1 MQMKAAV
8 LAVTAVSAAGD
19 ATNPIAKVLQMI
31 DDLAAKVIAEGEA
44 SHKVYAE
51 FAEFCEDRHQ
61 EIGFE
66 IKTGT
71 SEVEGLAAAIAEATS
86 EIDAAAS
93 QIEELAASV
102 AEDEKDLKEA
112 TEIRTKENADFL
124 AVEKDLTETVDMIE
138 RAIAVIEREMAGGAA
153 FAQIK
158 GANGLVQALQSM
170 VAAEQMSVAD
180 GKKLAAL
187 VQTENDQ
194 RDSEAAFGAP
204 AAAVYESS
212 SGGIVDTLQ
221 GLLDTATEQLDA
233 ARKAEMQAKN
243 NYDMKKQSL
252 EDEIKYASADLDEAK
267 KTSSANQEKKAVAEG
282 DLAVTTK
289 ALNEDKADLA
299 SLHHDCMTKA
309 SAYETE
315 VSSRGEE
322 LKALA
327 TAKKIIVEAT
337 SLAQTESFVQLVSST
352 KGNQV
357 VHILKKLANAQ
368 SSTALS
374 QLASRVQSAIRL
386 GSSSGEDPFA
396 KVKELVT
403 DMLAKLQKE
412 AAEDATQKAFCDKEM
427 KETKAKKEDKTA
439 EVEKLSTKKEQKEA
453 QSTKLKEEVTVL
465 QKELAEIASTQA
477 KMDSLRAEE
486 KAVYEETKPE
496 LEKAVAGIQSALK
509 VLKDYYAKAATH
521 GASEGAGDGIISLL
535 EVAEA
540 DFSKNLSEVLAE
552 EQVAAGVYE
561 AQTKENGMTKLTK
574 ESDVKYKTK
583 EAASLDKAVSEL
595 ATDLESVQDEL
606 DAVNSAWKTL
616 TSQCV
621 AKPETYEERAARREA
636 EINGLKDALE
646 VLESESAFVQVS
658 AKHLR
663 GVRKHA

>member
-8 LAVTAVSAAGD
+8 LAATAVSAAGD

-31 DDLAAKVIAEGEA
+31 DDLAGKVIKEGEA

-71 SEVEGLAAAIAEATS
+71 SESEELAAAIAEATS

-93 QIEELAASV
+93 QIEELGASV
-102 AEDEKDLKEA
+102 AEDEKDLKAA
-112 TEIRTKENADFL
+112 TEVRGKENADFV
-124 AVEKDLTETVDMIE
+124 AVEKDLSETIDMLE

-194 RDSEAAFGAP
+194 RDQEAAFGAP

-221 GLLDTATEQLDA
+221 GLLDTATEQLDS
-233 ARKAEMQAKN
+233 ARKAETQAKN

-252 EDEIKYASADLDEAK
+252 EDEIKYATADLDEAK
-267 KTSSANQEKKAVAEG
+267 KTSAANEEKKATAEG

-327 TAKKIIVEAT
+327 TAKKIVVEAT
-337 SLAQTESFVQLVSST
+337 SLAQTDSFVQLASST
-352 KGNQV
+352 KGNKV
-357 VHILKKLANAQ
+357 VHILKKLANSQ

-386 GSSSGEDPFA
+386 GSSAGEDPFA
-396 KVKELVT
+396 KVKELIS
-403 DMLAKLQKE
+403 DMLAKLTKE
-412 AAEDATQKAFCDKEM
+412 AEEDATQKAFCDKEM
-427 KETKAKKEDKTA
+427 KETKAKKEEKTA

-453 QSTKLKEEVTVL
+453 QSTKLKEEVATL

-477 KMDSLRAEE
+477 EMDSLRSEE
-486 KAVYEETKPE
+486 KANYEVTKPE
-496 LEKAVAGIQSALK
+496 LEKAVAGIQAALK
-509 VLKDYYAKAATH
+509 VLKDYYAKAASH
-521 GASEGAGDGIISLL
+521 GASEGAGGGIISLL

-540 DFSKNLSEVLAE
+540 DFSKNLSEVVAE
-552 EQVAAGVYE
+552 EQTAAAAYE
-561 AQTKENGMTKLTK
+561 SQTKENGMTKLTK
-574 ESDVKYKTK
+574 EQDVKYKTK

-595 ATDLESVQDEL
+595 TTDLEGVQDEL
-606 DAVNSAWKTL
+606 DAVNAAWKTI
-616 TSQCV
+616 TAQCV
-621 AKPETYEERAARREA
+621 AKPETYEERKARREA

-646 VLESESAFVQVS
+646 VLESETAFVQVS